1 MILSGD
7 FLFSGM
13 LTPDQQINLYTASLE
28 FVAKTN
34 DEARRMSEAIT
45 QLRFSDPS
53 TICGPLSVAIYQ
65 SAGLL
70 DPGISPRRFFLLN
83 PDLDQ
88 DRQILSIAFPRDTYT
103 DTRYRVKINKFNW
116 LENPLVPGD
125 FVYLYAGRQGNFEHM
140 LVVTRVDYQGRAYSV
155 TNYNTEAGFL
165 IDEVM
170 LYDVLDPAAG
180 IFAQW
185 TLKEEQLLGSTG
197 FAGFEVWRRKA
208 PIP

>member
-1 MILSGD
+1 
-7 FLFSGM
+7 M
-13 LTPDQQINLYTASLE
+13 LTPDQQINLYSTSLE

-34 DEARRMSEAIT
+34 EESTRISEAIT
-45 QLRFSDPS
+45 GLRFSDPS
-53 TICGPLSVAIYQ
+53 TICGPLTVAIYQ

-70 DPGISPRRFFLLN
+70 DPGFSPRRFFLLN

-88 DRQILSIAFPRDTYT
+88 DRQIISSAFPSDTHT
-103 DTRYRVKINKFNW
+103 DTRYRVKINNFNW
-116 LENPLVPGD
+116 VENPLLPGD
-125 FVYLYAGRQGNFEHM
+125 FVYLYAGSQGNFEHM
-140 LVVTRVDYQGRAYSV
+140 LVVTRVDARGRAFSV
-155 TNYNTEAGFL
+155 TNYNTDTGFL

-170 LYDVLDPAAG
+170 LYDALDPSAG

-185 TLKEEQLLGSTG
+185 TRKEEQLLGSTG